1 MKNETDPT
9 TLVIARKA
17 VIYSYST
24 LLGLFTVDSLMTLLA
39 GAPGLVVLT
48 LWLIRTVPLLIFL
61 PGLKR
66 KTPRA
71 AAWLCFVILLYF
83 THAVTVAFVPG
94 ELLYGVVYA
103 LICTALFSAL
113 IAWIRL
119 MRKHHGMTLQ

>member
-66 KTPRA
+66 KTPRT
-71 AAWLCFVILLYF
+71 AAWLCFVVLLYF

-94 ELLYGVVYA
+94 ELLYGVIYA